1 VKSLSKTEIEFL
13 DSLKKIGISKSL
25 CESVNGIRRAVFEN
39 DTVGT
44 HGVLMSDEDI
54 AEQYSGWWIGSI
66 KMYKD
71 GDVGLEFYYPNA
83 DDIDYDS
90 YTYMIIG
97 KHHDGRY
104 YDKNDNWT
112 PESEF
117 KRIVDVVKLAKNVL
131 KPEEDIVFNNKEEF
145 DNWVE
150 ENSRK
155 VGDVFESMED
165 TDYENPLSM
174 YGVPMSERENIKKQ
188 TDAFSSWMC
197 RNNKYGILANDYFK
211 GGETHDEV
219 IVELAKEASRDS
231 GMEISFDAA
240 KRVVDS
246 IFGYVSKAMEMKHKE
261 DLTMPRNEAEIREN
275 SDGYLFLESICS
287 ICDKAEASAII
298 TVFNA
303 VYPEHAI
310 SESTNNIR
318 KEVFEG
324 AGDITCGF
332 DPESAIRDYE
342 DYCDEQ
348 SMISECRDEIA
359 KKYFKELCDHI
370 DDLENEAC
378 YVWSRFKNAIRDGVQ
393 GEELKEIEKE
403 YHRYAT
409 EMKVS
414 LNELKDKVNEKIIE
428 LNKSN
433 PDEYPLVLIESRLG
447 EMFAPA
453 MKKVKN
459 VALAGALAGNM
470 ALAQPS
476 DNAEYDQTADNTDA
490 PAYYEDGW
498 DNMTQDKLNAL
509 NREVGAKV
517 TVVGDS
523 PIADIS
529 DMGYLERQKKDVD
542 KYKYVD
548 MDELFSNEVGRVS
561 SDHDRDFVMGFGHGE
576 SGDIHEAARL
586 AAAAAEKDFHEVMS
600 DEMELIN
607 YANAHSSNVD
617 LPLSENDELY
627 DVKYFYDEE
636 SQVYHAFVMTV
647 ERGYTEW
654 ALDHNMESSSS
665 ASERM
670 NRISK
675 IR

>member
-1 VKSLSKTEIEFL
+1 MKTLSKTEMEFL

-25 CESVNGIRRAVFEN
+25 CESVNDIRRAVFEN
-39 DTVGT
+39 DAVGT

-83 DDIDYDS
+83 DDVDYDS
-90 YTYMIIG
+90 YTYMVIG
-97 KHHDGRY
+97 KSYDGRY

-117 KRIVDVVKLAKNVL
+117 KRIVDVVELSKKVL
-131 KPEEDIVFNNKEEF
+131 RPEEDIVFNNKEEF
-145 DNWVE
+145 DNWVK

-165 TDYENPLSM
+165 IDYENTLSM

-188 TDAFSSWMC
+188 AEAFSSWMC
-197 RNNKYGILANDYFK
+197 HKNKYGILANDYFK

-219 IVELAKEASRDS
+219 IVKLAEEASRDS

-246 IFGYVSKAMEMKHKE
+246 IFGHVSKAMEMKHKE
-261 DLTMPRNEAEIREN
+261 DLTMPRKEAETDSTMPSKTTEIRES

-287 ICDKAEASAII
+287 ICDKSEASAII

-310 SESTNNIR
+310 SEARI
-318 KEVFEG
+318 
-324 AGDITCGF
+324 
-332 DPESAIRDYE
+332 
-342 DYCDEQ
+342 
-348 SMISECRDEIA
+348 
-359 KKYFKELCDHI
+359 
-370 DDLENEAC
+370 
-378 YVWSRFKNAIRDGVQ
+378 
-393 GEELKEIEKE
+393 GEF
-403 YHRYAT
+403 
-409 EMKVS
+409 
-414 LNELKDKVNEKIIE
+414 
-428 LNKSN
+428 
-433 PDEYPLVLIESRLG
+433 
-447 EMFAPA
+447 FAPA
-453 MKKVKN
+453 MKTAKKL
-459 VALAGALAGNM
+459 AMAGALAGNL
-470 ALAQPS
+470 AVAQPS

-498 DNMTQDKLNAL
+498 DNMTKDKLNAL
-509 NREVGAKV
+509 NNEVGTEV

-586 AAAAAEKDFHEVMS
+586 AAAAAKKDFHEIMS

-607 YANAHSSNVD
+607 YANANSSNVD

-627 DVKYFYDEE
+627 DVKYFYDEA
-636 SQVYHAFVMTV
+636 SKIYHAFVMTV
-647 ERGYTEW
+647 EHGYTEW

-665 ASERM
+665 VSERM
-670 NRISK
+670 KRIQK